1 MVLTT
6 LQTKAGRVRECHG
19 SGIAFNQVLYTWS
32 PVFKKVQGQ
41 ESKVPV
47 TKTRDRLL
55 CWQWEAA
62 SAAFSRTGFDLGIKA
77 PYSSS
82 TGYLNLDWNQVYRI
96 RVQGPQSL
104 EYCQVVLEVDLAFS
118 RENEWILHQFG
129 LGALPGPSGS
139 GLSWFP
145 YRKEGWVY
153 RNWAFLGKVG
163 GEILFSQVKSVNI
176 NWASSS

>member
-6 LQTKAGRVRECHG
+6 LQTKAVCVRECHG

-96 RVQGPQSL
+96 RVQGSQSL
-104 EYCQVVLEVDLAFS
+104 EYCQVVLDVDLAFS
-118 RENEWILHQFG
+118 RESEWILHQFG
-129 LGALPGPSGS
+129 LGALPGPFWIWPVLVSLWERGVGQQELSFLRESGRRDS
-139 GLSWFP
+139 
-145 YRKEGWVY
+145 
-153 RNWAFLGKVG
+153 FLPNEVS
-163 GEILFSQVKSVNI
+163 EY
-176 NWASSS
+176 